1 MISHD
6 FFEDMTGETKINT
19 AKCTT
24 GATSHTK
31 VLLNEFVKVLV
42 KNSQIFLRNSFCLYW
57 VCPLGILCLNVCS
70 EWPHNEL
77 YVIECWRFS
86 KSRVRKK
93 KTLGCVRAY
102 MWWIVGSTS
111 LVFFFRSNHSW
122 CFTCKPWLRTF
133 EKRQVADFCWTYNES
148 IEVGPHKSCWKNIS
162 KSRMFRKWWLHV
174 ITLQFF
180 LYFHMCFDTFTTWS
194 SKSTTIQ
201 RSRSIG
207 RLRRW
212 GKNWGENRPVDELL
226 IEKPSKVEVPL
237 PPNPCQKQTY

>member
-1 MISHD
+1 MYNRCNFTHKSLIERIRESFGEKFPD
-6 FFEDMTGETKINT
+6 ILKEFFLP
-19 AKCTT
+19 
-24 GATSHTK
+24 
-31 VLLNEFVKVLV
+31 LLGLPV
-42 KNSQIFLRNSFCLYW
+42 RNSMFKRLFRMAPQW
-57 VCPLGILCLNVCS
+57 ALCHRMLTVFKIPGQKKKDIGMCKS
-70 EWPHNEL
+70 L
-77 YVIECWRFS
+77 YVVNSGFNQPS
-86 KSRVRKK
+86 FF
-93 KTLGCVRAY
+93 
-102 MWWIVGSTS
+102 
-111 LVFFFRSNHSW
+111 FFFRSNHSW

>member
-19 AKCTT
+19 AIFST

-42 KNSQIFLRNSFCLYW
+42 KNSQIFLRNFCLYW
-57 VCPLGILCLNVCS
+57 VCPLGIVCLNVCS

-111 LVFFFRSNHSW
+111 LVFFFFFRSNHSW

-148 IEVGPHKSCWKNIS
+148 IKVGPHKSCWKNMS
-162 KSRMFRKWWLHV
+162 KSRM
-174 ITLQFF
+174 
-180 LYFHMCFDTFTTWS
+180 
-194 SKSTTIQ
+194 
-201 RSRSIG
+201 
-207 RLRRW
+207 
-212 GKNWGENRPVDELL
+212 
-226 IEKPSKVEVPL
+226 
-237 PPNPCQKQTY
+237 